1 MSSPDAVYTM
11 YKCKY
16 FDDFYRGWHG
26 WVWVE
31 NSLCAWC
38 LVRKYL
44 SLNLLLVCAPLGF
57 VASAYSWNPI
67 ADFLFNFLA
76 IIPLSGLI
84 SDASDTLSERWGG
97 LVGGLVGLLAIT
109 QNNVSAAQSV
119 MMGSILND
127 ILLVQ
132 GICIIVGARSKGVIV
147 VNSALVDSLSSLML
161 VAAMAMVLPT
171 ALYAA
176 IPRAHRKGAGM
187 KQRIVSFS
195 RATSIVLLLIYLA
208 YLYFQ
213 HKTHRSLFED
223 GQDGGGGGDDEA
235 ASDHSDDL
243 IPASQPGSQGEEA
256 MRDCESGA
264 DLDSTPSMQDISIVV
279 VTLVLSSLAI
289 GKCAYN
295 IMQRLDE
302 TVKAFGVSQTFIS
315 LVIIPLAS
323 NAPEMTQVLA
333 AAKKQKIDFAI
344 AVIVGS
350 ILQIALFVLPALVI
364 IGWFIGSNMD
374 LYFEMSQ
381 TCVLLFAIVLVNQ
394 VLQDRQYTYLHG
406 MMFLCVYA
414 IIATAYFVEPFH

>member
-1 MSSPDAVYTM
+1 MPHLGLL
-11 YKCKY
+11 
-16 FDDFYRGWHG
+16 RQ
-26 WVWVE
+26 
-31 NSLCAWC
+31 
-38 LVRKYL
+38 VRRRL

-57 VASAYSWNPI
+57 IASAYSWSPI
-67 ADFLFNFLA
+67 AVFLYNFLA

-84 SDASDTLSERWGG
+84 SDASDTLSDRWGG
-97 LVGGLVGLLAIT
+97 LIGGLVNASLGNTVELIVGILAIT
-109 QNNVSAAQSV
+109 SNNVSAAQSA

-132 GICIIVGARSKGVIV
+132 GICIIVGARSKGVLL

-161 VAAMAMVLPT
+161 VASMAMILPT

-176 IPRAHRKGAGM
+176 LPHSDSKGSDM
-187 KQRIVSFS
+187 KQRIISFS
-195 RATSIVLLLIYLA
+195 RATSIVLLFIYGA

-213 HKTHRSLFED
+213 HKTHRSLFDE
-223 GQDGGGGGDDEA
+223 QDDGDDDDSV

-243 IPASQPGSQGEEA
+243 IPTSQPPPQGPA
-256 MRDCESGA
+256 RDCESGA
-264 DLDSTPSMQDISIVV
+264 DGNGTPSMQDVSIVAI
-279 VTLVLSSLAI
+279 TLVLSSLAI
-289 GKCAYN
+289 AKCTYN
-295 IMQRLDE
+295 IMLRLDE
-302 TVKAFGVSQTFIS
+302 IVKASGVSQTFIA
-315 LVIIPLAS
+315 LVIFPLAS
-323 NAPEMTQVLA
+323 NAPELTQVLA

-350 ILQIALFVLPALVI
+350 ILQIALFVLPALVV
-364 IGWFIGSNMD
+364 IGWVVGSKMD

-381 TCVLLFAIVLVNQ
+381 TCVLLFAIMLVNQ

>member
-1 MSSPDAVYTM
+1 MLPLGLLRQA
-11 YKCKY
+11 
-16 FDDFYRGWHG
+16 
-26 WVWVE
+26 
-31 NSLCAWC
+31 
-38 LVRKYL
+38 RKII
-44 SLNLLLVCAPLGF
+44 SLNLLLVCVPLGF
-57 VASAYSWNPI
+57 IASASSWSPI
-67 ADFLFNFLA
+67 AIFLYNFLA

-97 LVGGLVGLLAIT
+97 MLGGLVNASLGNTVELIVGLLAIT

-161 VAAMAMVLPT
+161 VASMAMVLPT

-176 IPRAHRKGAGM
+176 IPNPDSKGSGM
-187 KQRIVSFS
+187 RQRIVSFS
-195 RATSIVLLLIYLA
+195 RATSIVLLLIYVA

-213 HKTHRSLFED
+213 HKTHRSLFDDQED
-223 GQDGGGGGDDEA
+223 DDDSDA
-235 ASDHSDDL
+235 TQSSDHL
-243 IPASQPGSQGEEA
+243 IPTPSPSQDVA
-256 MRDCESGA
+256 ARDCESGA
-264 DLDSTPSMQDISIVV
+264 DLDNIPSMRDVSVIIL
-279 VTLVLSSLAI
+279 TLVLSSLAI
-289 GKCAYN
+289 GGCTYN
-295 IMQRLDE
+295 IMQRLGDI
-302 TVKAFGVSQTFIS
+302 VKAFRVSQTFIA

-323 NAPEMTQVLA
+323 NASEMTQVLA

-364 IGWFIGSNMD
+364 IGWFIGSKMD

-381 TCVLLFAIVLVNQ
+381 TCVLLFAVILVNQ

-406 MMFLCVYA
+406 MMFLCLDGLSS
-414 IIATAYFVEPFH
+414 

>member
-1 MSSPDAVYTM
+1 MP
-11 YKCKY
+11 
-16 FDDFYRGWHG
+16 RLG
-26 WVWVE
+26 
-31 NSLCAWC
+31 LPRQ
-38 LVRKYL
+38 VRKYL

-187 KQRIVSFS
+187 KQRIVSFG

-364 IGWFIGSNMD
+364 IGWFIGSTMD

>member
-1 MSSPDAVYTM
+1 MP
-11 YKCKY
+11 
-16 FDDFYRGWHG
+16 RLG
-26 WVWVE
+26 
-31 NSLCAWC
+31 LPRQ
-38 LVRKYL
+38 VRKYL

-97 LVGGLVGLLAIT
+97 LVGGLVNASLGNTVELIVGLLAIT

-147 VNSALVDSLSSLML
+147 VNSAVVDSLSSLML

-364 IGWFIGSNMD
+364 IGWFIGSTMD

>member
-1 MSSPDAVYTM
+1 MP
-11 YKCKY
+11 
-16 FDDFYRGWHG
+16 RLG
-26 WVWVE
+26 
-31 NSLCAWC
+31 LPRQ
-38 LVRKYL
+38 VRKYL

-97 LVGGLVGLLAIT
+97 LVGGLVNASLGNTVELIVGLLAIT
-109 QNNVSAAQSV
+109 QDNVSAAQSV

-187 KQRIVSFS
+187 KERIVSFS

-223 GQDGGGGGDDEA
+223 GQDGGGGGGGGDDEA

-243 IPASQPGSQGEEA
+243 LIPASQPGSQGDEA
-256 MRDCESGA
+256 TRDCESGA

-302 TVKAFGVSQTFIS
+302 TVQAFGVSQTFIS

-406 MMFLCVYA
+406 MMFLCV
-414 IIATAYFVEPFH
+414 

>member
-1 MSSPDAVYTM
+1 MP
-11 YKCKY
+11 
-16 FDDFYRGWHG
+16 RLG
-26 WVWVE
+26 
-31 NSLCAWC
+31 LPRQ
-38 LVRKYL
+38 VRKYL

-97 LVGGLVGLLAIT
+97 LVGGLVNASLGNTVELIVGLLAIT

-187 KQRIVSFS
+187 KQRIVSFG

-364 IGWFIGSNMD
+364 IGWFIGSTMD

-406 MMFLCVYA
+406 MMFLCV
-414 IIATAYFVEPFH
+414 

>member
-1 MSSPDAVYTM
+1 MP
-11 YKCKY
+11 
-16 FDDFYRGWHG
+16 RLG
-26 WVWVE
+26 
-31 NSLCAWC
+31 LPRQ
-38 LVRKYL
+38 VRKYLSLNL

-57 VASAYSWNPI
+57 VASAYSWNPM
-67 ADFLFNFLA
+67 ADFLFNFVA

-97 LVGGLVGLLAIT
+97 LVGGLVNASLGNTVELIVGLLAIT
-109 QNNVSAAQSV
+109 QNNVSAAQSA

-176 IPRAHRKGAGM
+176 IPGAHRKGAGM

-223 GQDGGGGGDDEA
+223 AQDSGGDEA
-235 ASDHSDDL
+235 ASDHSDDP
-243 IPASQPGSQGEEA
+243 IPTSQPSSQGEA
-256 MRDCESGA
+256 TRDCESGA

-279 VTLVLSSLAI
+279 LTLVLSSLAI

-302 TVKAFGVSQTFIS
+302 IVKAFGVSQTFIS

-364 IGWFIGSNMD
+364 IGWIIGSNMD

-406 MMFLCVYA
+406 MMFLCV
-414 IIATAYFVEPFH
+414 

>member
-1 MSSPDAVYTM
+1 MPRLGLM
-11 YKCKY
+11 
-16 FDDFYRGWHG
+16 RQ
-26 WVWVE
+26 
-31 NSLCAWC
+31 
-38 LVRKYL
+38 VRRYL

-57 VASAYSWNPI
+57 VASAYSWSPV
-67 ADFLFNFLA
+67 AVFLYNFLA

-97 LVGGLVGLLAIT
+97 LLGGLVNASLGNTVELIVGLLAIT
-109 QNNVSAAQSV
+109 QNNVGAAQSA

-161 VAAMAMVLPT
+161 VASMAMVLPT

-176 IPRAHRKGAGM
+176 IPRSSNGKGSDM

-195 RATSIVLLLIYLA
+195 RATSIVLLLIYVA

-213 HKTHRSLFED
+213 HKTHRSLFDDQDD
-223 GQDGGGGGDDEA
+223 GEEGDDSA
-235 ASDHSDDL
+235 AESDHSDDL
-243 IPASQPGSQGEEA
+243 IPASQQTA
-256 MRDCESGA
+256 ARDCESGA
-264 DLDSTPSMQDISIVV
+264 DPEFTPSMQDISIVV
-279 VTLVLSSLAI
+279 ITLTLSCLVI
-289 GKCAYN
+289 GKCTHN
-295 IMQRLDE
+295 IMLRLDDI
-302 TVKAFGVSQTFIS
+302 VKAFRVSQTFIA

-323 NAPEMTQVLA
+323 NAPELTQVLA
-333 AAKKQKIDFAI
+333 AARRQKIDFAI

-364 IGWFIGSNMD
+364 IGWAIGRKMD

-406 MMFLCVYA
+406 MMFLCV
-414 IIATAYFVEPFH
+414 

>member
-1 MSSPDAVYTM
+1 MP
-11 YKCKY
+11 
-16 FDDFYRGWHG
+16 RLG
-26 WVWVE
+26 
-31 NSLCAWC
+31 LPRQ
-38 LVRKYL
+38 VRKYL

-76 IIPLSGLI
+76 VIPLSGLI

-97 LVGGLVGLLAIT
+97 LVGGLVNASLGNTVELIVGLLAIT

-223 GQDGGGGGDDEA
+223 GQDGDDDDDA

-243 IPASQPGSQGEEA
+243 VSTSQPLSQGEA
-256 MRDCESGA
+256 ARDCENGA
-264 DLDSTPSMQDISIVV
+264 DLHSTPSMQDISIVLL
-279 VTLVLSSLAI
+279 TLVLSSLAI

-295 IMQRLDE
+295 IVQRLDE
-302 TVKAFGVSQTFIS
+302 IVKAFGVSQTFIS
-315 LVIIPLAS
+315 LVIVPLAS

-333 AAKKQKIDFAI
+333 AAKRQKIDFAI

-364 IGWFIGSNMD
+364 IGCFIGSNMD

>member
-1 MSSPDAVYTM
+1 MP
-11 YKCKY
+11 
-16 FDDFYRGWHG
+16 RLG
-26 WVWVE
+26 
-31 NSLCAWC
+31 LPRQ
-38 LVRKYL
+38 VRKYL

-97 LVGGLVGLLAIT
+97 LVGGLVNASLGNTVELIVGLLAIT

-147 VNSALVDSLSSLML
+147 VNSAVVDSLSSLML

>member
-1 MSSPDAVYTM
+1 MP
-11 YKCKY
+11 
-16 FDDFYRGWHG
+16 RLG
-26 WVWVE
+26 
-31 NSLCAWC
+31 LPRQ
-38 LVRKYL
+38 VRKYL

-97 LVGGLVGLLAIT
+97 LVGGLVNASLGNTVELIVGLLAIT

-406 MMFLCVYA
+406 MMFLCV
-414 IIATAYFVEPFH
+414 